1 MSSFKQKL
9 SKSGQNVL
17 DERARILFQRAKLKE
32 DAYIQS
38 KKEAVLEIQAQ
49 IAQHGD
55 LAIRSTT
62 SLTPGGKDFDA
73 GAWVEKRHDLEQ
85 QLRCAKIQYALA
97 VKVDN
102 AEFPKADDE
111 DANIDIKGIDLTE

>member
-38 KKEAVLEIQAQ
+38 KKEAVLEIRAQ

-62 SLTPGGKDFDA
+62 SLTPGGIDFDA
-73 GAWVEKRHDLEQ
+73 GACVEKRHDLEQ
-85 QLRCAKIQYALA
+85 QLRRAKIEYALA

-102 AEFPKADDE
+102 EEFPKADDE